1 MNVYPLSSDMRAYI
15 LSEPK
20 IAKSPHRLV
29 MIFETALR
37 RELSLTTGGV
47 FLVLVTIMITTLV
60 IRILGFAANG
70 AVNPE
75 DALVLI
81 ALATL
86 GYMAVILTVSLFVAV
101 LIVLVRWYKD
111 SEMIVWFAS
120 GLSVVSLIRPI
131 LRFAIPLIV
140 IIALLALFVWPWAN
154 RESTLISQRFQQ
166 RSDVSMMAEGQFRES
181 AKAERVFFIEA
192 LDINQREVKNIFVAE
207 NKNGRLSVAVSA
219 TGFVENEAGGAKSII
234 LNNGRRYEGI
244 PTQANFRILEFD
256 KYSTTLRSKTLIDP
270 PPRDR
275 EKTILE
281 LLDTKIPG
289 EINPSLGELLWR
301 IGLPFMALGLV
312 LIAIPLAYVNPRLGN
327 YTAMFYAVLI
337 YLIYSNLLNLS
348 QNFVSQGKLPITV
361 AIWPLHIL
369 AITIAYILI
378 RNRINPSL
386 KWWQRQLPAVF
397 AK

>member
-1 MNVYPLSSDMRAYI
+1 MGRSGHLYYL
-15 LSEPK
+15 L
-20 IAKSPHRLV
+20 
-29 MIFETALR
+29 MIFHQALR
-37 RELSLTTGGV
+37 RELSFTTGGV

-86 GYMAVILTVSLFVAV
+86 GYMAVLLTVSLFVAV

-120 GLSVVSLIRPI
+120 GLSIASLIRPI
-131 LRFAIPLIV
+131 LQFALPLII

-166 RSDVSMMAEGQFRES
+166 RSDVSMVAAGQFKES
-181 AKAERVFFIEA
+181 AKAARVFFIEE
-192 LDINQREVKNIFVAE
+192 LDIDKGEVKNIFAAE
-207 NKNGRLSVAVSA
+207 NKNGRLSVAVAA
-219 TGFVENEAGGAKSII
+219 TGFIENGVGGEKSIV
-234 LNNGRRYEGI
+234 LNNGRRYEGL
-244 PTQANFRILEFD
+244 PTQPDFRILEFAE
-256 KYSTTLRSKTLIDP
+256 YTTKIQNKNALDP
-270 PPRDR
+270 APRDR
-275 EKTILE
+275 EKTVSQ
-281 LLDTKIPG
+281 LLNDPDPNTV
-289 EINPSLGELLWR
+289 NPNRAELLWR

-337 YLIYSNLLNLS
+337 YLIYSNLLNLT
-348 QNFVSQGKLPITV
+348 QNFVSQGKADVFIAAWPIHLIAFTV
-361 AIWPLHIL
+361 A
-369 AITIAYILI
+369 YFLI

-386 KWWQRQLPAVF
+386 KWWRRQLPNF
-397 AK
+397 LSNQ

>member
-1 MNVYPLSSDMRAYI
+1 
-15 LSEPK
+15 
-20 IAKSPHRLV
+20 
-29 MIFETALR
+29 MIFHQALR
-37 RELSLTTGGV
+37 RELSFTTGGV

-86 GYMAVILTVSLFVAV
+86 GYMAVLLTVSLFVAV

-120 GLSVVSLIRPI
+120 GLSIASLIRPI
-131 LRFAIPLIV
+131 LRFALPLVI

-166 RSDVSMMAEGQFRES
+166 RSDVSMVAAGQFKES
-181 AKAERVFFIEA
+181 AKAERVFFIEE
-192 LDINQREVKNIFVAE
+192 LDIDKGEVKNIFAAE
-207 NKNGRLSVAVSA
+207 NKNGRLSVAVAA
-219 TGFVENEAGGAKSII
+219 TGFIENAPGGEKSIV
-234 LNNGRRYEGI
+234 LNNGRRYEGL
-244 PTQANFRILEFD
+244 PTQPDFRILEFGE
-256 KYSTTLRSKTLIDP
+256 YTTKIQNKSALDP
-270 PPRDR
+270 APRDR
-275 EKTILE
+275 EKSVSE
-281 LLDTKIPG
+281 LLNDPDPNTM
-289 EINPSLGELLWR
+289 NPNRAELLWR

-337 YLIYSNLLNLS
+337 YLIYSNLLNLT
-348 QNFVSQGKLPITV
+348 QNFVAQGKANVFMAAWPIHLF
-361 AIWPLHIL
+361 AFGM
-369 AITIAYILI
+369 AYILI

-386 KWWQRQLPAVF
+386 KWWRRQLPAF
-397 AK
+397 LGNR

>member
-1 MNVYPLSSDMRAYI
+1 
-15 LSEPK
+15 
-20 IAKSPHRLV
+20 
-29 MIFETALR
+29 MIFHQALR
-37 RELSLTTGGV
+37 RELSFTTGGV

-86 GYMAVILTVSLFVAV
+86 GYMAVLLTVSLFVAV

-120 GLSVVSLIRPI
+120 GLSIASLIRPI
-131 LRFAIPLIV
+131 LRFATPLII

-166 RSDVSMMAEGQFRES
+166 RSDVSMVAAGQFRES
-181 AKAERVFFIEA
+181 AKAERVFFIEE
-192 LDINQREVKNIFVAE
+192 LDVDKSEVKNIFAAE
-207 NKNGRLSVAVSA
+207 TKNGRLSIAVAS
-219 TGFVENEAGGAKSII
+219 TGFIENAEGGGKSIV
-234 LNNGRRYEGI
+234 LKNGRRYEGM
-244 PTQANFRILEFD
+244 PTQPDFRILEFSE
-256 KYSTTLRSKTLIDP
+256 YLTNIHSKESLEP

-275 EKTILE
+275 EKTVSE
-281 LLDTKIPG
+281 LLN
-289 EINPSLGELLWR
+289 EQNPQQLNENRAELLWR
-301 IGLPFMALGLV
+301 VGLPLMALGLV

-337 YLIYSNLLNLS
+337 YLVYSNLLNLTQS
-348 QNFVSQGKLPITV
+348 FVAQGKVNAAIAVWPIHT
-361 AIWPLHIL
+361 L
-369 AITIAYILI
+369 AFGIAFLLI

-386 KWWQRQLPAVF
+386 KWWRRQLPSFLANR
-397 AK
+397 